1 MFEAVDYKQ
10 LVFEPFFGGGL
21 VTVLAIPVIYLTG
34 VRPLFFVMLAVFVI
48 AVLTGL
54 FYVHPREMKDRELH
68 TREMEQ
74 QERAATDPE
83 PARSVPGLTPAP
95 PGSDN
100 EVVGHESQREAP
112 AS

>member
-1 MFEAVDYKQ
+1 MFEAFGYKQ

-34 VRPLFFVMLAVFVI
+34 VRPLFFVMI

-100 EVVGHESQREAP
+100 EVIGHESQREAP